1 MRITSSTSRPSLL
14 GTKGNARQLF
24 CGAKVMALI
33 VAFPL
38 LFGPGLTQAGDLAL
52 FGPQIVT
59 QETRAEQRT
68 PINTSPSTESN
79 YTLSSIDEKEVHC
92 LALNIYFEARG
103 ESEIGQQAVG
113 HVVMNRVEHPT
124 YPDSVCEVVHQG
136 GEQRLYR
143 CQFSWWC
150 DSQSDKPVDQKAWR
164 QSLQLALDIYLGFL
178 EDTTDGA
185 LWYHAT
191 YVTPYWSKKLLQGPK
206 IGQHIFYL
214 ESRQL
219 KNTL

>member
-1 MRITSSTSRPSLL
+1 VRITSNTSKPLPT
-14 GTKGNARQLF
+14 GTKVSSLKLF
-24 CGAKVMALI
+24 YSAELMALI
-33 VAFPL
+33 VLSFL
-38 LFGPGLTQAGDLAL
+38 VLCPGLTQANDLSETGSHIAR
-52 FGPQIVT
+52 
-59 QETRAEQRT
+59 QEVRPDQKT
-68 PINTSPSTESN
+68 PIIDSTSTKSTSTPASF
-79 YTLSSIDEKEVHC
+79 YVDEVHC

-113 HVVMNRVEHPT
+113 HVVMNRVQHT
-124 YPDSVCEVVHQG
+124 SYPDSVCEVVQQG

-150 DSQSDKPVDQKAWR
+150 DGLSDKPVDQRAWKESFR
-164 QSLQLALDIYLGFL
+164 LALDIYLGFL
-178 EDTTDGA
+178 KDTTDGA

-214 ESRQL
+214 ENSKL
-219 KNTL
+219 

>member
-1 MRITSSTSRPSLL
+1 VRITSNTSKPQLI
-14 GTKGNARQLF
+14 GTKGSALQLF
-24 CGAKVMALI
+24 CSAELMVLI
-33 VAFPL
+33 VILSL
-38 LFGPGLTQAGDLAL
+38 LLGPGLTQARDLVQA
-52 FGPQIVT
+52 GSHIAK
-59 QETRAEQRT
+59 QEAGAEQRT
-68 PINTSPSTESN
+68 PIIVSPSTESN
-79 YTLSSIDEKEVHC
+79 YTLSSLDEKEVHC

-113 HVVMNRVEHPT
+113 HVVMNRVEHSA
-124 YPDSVCEVVHQG
+124 YPDSVCGVVHQG

-150 DSQSDKPVDQKAWR
+150 DGQSDKPVDQKAWR
-164 QSLQLALDIYLGFL
+164 QSLRLAQDIYLGFL

-191 YVTPYWSKKLLQGPK
+191 YVSPYWSKKLLQGPK

-214 ESRQL
+214 
-219 KNTL
+219 KNSKF